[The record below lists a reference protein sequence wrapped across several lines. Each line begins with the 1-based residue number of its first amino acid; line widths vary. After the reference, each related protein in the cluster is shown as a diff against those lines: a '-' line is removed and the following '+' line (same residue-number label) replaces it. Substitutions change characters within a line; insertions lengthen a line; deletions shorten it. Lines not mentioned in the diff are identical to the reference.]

1 MTTTESD
8 ITKNTE
14 KTHPLLASEN
24 IQPNQELIDDCF
36 YVEQK
41 KWGTWDSTDKDGKRL
56 ITSLTKENCIEA
68 TRFYLKGL
76 QEGFQEPEKKHDGVV
91 GGKL

>member
-1 MTTTESD
+1 MTTTEND
-8 ITKNTE
+8 ITNNTNQ
-14 KTHPLLASEN
+14 THPLLVSEN
-24 IQPNQELIDDCF
+24 IKPNQEMIDECF

-41 KWGTWDSTDKDGKRL
+41 RWGTWQSMDKEGKGL
-56 ITSLTKENCIEA
+56 VTSLTKENCIAA

-76 QEGFQEPEKKHDGVV
+76 QEGFEEVKTHEGTV